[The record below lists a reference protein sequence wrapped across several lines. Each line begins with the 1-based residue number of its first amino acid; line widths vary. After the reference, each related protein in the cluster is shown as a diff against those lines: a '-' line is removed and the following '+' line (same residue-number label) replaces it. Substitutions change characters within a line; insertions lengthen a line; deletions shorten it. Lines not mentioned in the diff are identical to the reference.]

1 MQLQRP
7 AAVESGSRRRGA
19 SQPQYAACCTSTCE
33 EQRSNT
39 QELQKEESKKG
50 AESQAERRARRKRRT
65 SSRAPTRGGAGLQG
79 RRGAVGLAQS
89 ATVDRVHSN
98 SPCGKRARERVGAE
112 RESWSTSLT
121 ATLAPADRSYAG
133 ERVETS
139 MKRAYNSSA
148 SASASASANPY
159 ANASYTS
166 APPLP
171 PGPPPPPPQQQP
183 GQHGQQAYP
192 YAATYGAPPQPA
204 AAVMAAHPQYP
215 GYGYG
220 SVSSAHPRT
229 VLKVERID

>member
-39 QELQKEESKKG
+39 QEQERGEQRRERKAKRSEEREES
-50 AESQAERRARRKRRT
+50 
-65 SSRAPTRGGAGLQG
+65 GGRHRG
-79 RRGAVGLAQS
+79 RRLAGERVCRADAVQLALRSRRRWIVCTQT
-89 ATVDRVHSN
+89 ARL
-98 SPCGKRARERVGAE
+98 ARERARVGAE

-183 GQHGQQAYP
+183 GQPGQQAYP

-220 SVSSAHPRT
+220 SVSKTHPHRA
-229 VLKVERID
+229 LQVERIN